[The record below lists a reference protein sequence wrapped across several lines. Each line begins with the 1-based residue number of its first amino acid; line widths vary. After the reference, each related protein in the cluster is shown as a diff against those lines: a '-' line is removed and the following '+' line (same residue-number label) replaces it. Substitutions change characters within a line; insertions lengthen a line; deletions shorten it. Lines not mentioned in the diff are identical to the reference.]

1 MSINVNQEKLADS
14 LRYLDKLG
22 ANNVEQLKISDPE
35 LAERFEKLGELF
47 YNAEFCKALE
57 SCKDYESAAKLFADK
72 GFEIT
77 MEEMKAL
84 NNQMKYLYE
93 KLISNDG
100 ELGEDDLEM
109 VAGGKLGWILAC
121 LASAAGLGASIGSA
135 IIPGIGTAV
144 GACVGLV
151 VGGIIVTES

>member
-1 MSINVNQEKLADS
+1 MNQEKLNAAV
-14 LRYLDKLG
+14 RYLEKMG
-22 ANNVEQLKISDPE
+22 ESNVEQIKANDPE
-35 LAERFEKLGELF
+35 LANRFEKLGELLA
-47 YNAEFCKALE
+47 NVEFSKALT
-57 SCKDYESAAKLFADK
+57 SCTDYESAAKLFADK

-77 MEEMKAL
+77 MEELKAL
-84 NNQMKYLYE
+84 NNQMKYLCE
-93 KLISNDG
+93 KLVSNDG

-121 LASAAGLGASIGSA
+121 LASAAGFGASIGSA

-151 VGGIIVTES
+151 VGAIIVTES